1 MSVIPGEGN
10 ETYQVLDRCSA
21 KISHLEYPKVFG
33 PWSWYFPKP
42 KREHVGSNHG
52 KNLFGYSVFFR
63 ILRSDN
69 SMFVPSNIC
78 FVKIMKQSCEYARI
92 MIGSYPFC
100 YSLTEPCGMNKVLK
114 SGEEHVLSV
123 VLHFFKCLILN
134 DGGDYLETFCI
145 KNSGLHR
152 VILRVLSIAI
162 VEDFPRNEEP
172 PQNLWVRQAVS

>member
-1 MSVIPGEGN
+1 
-10 ETYQVLDRCSA
+10 
-21 KISHLEYPKVFG
+21 
-33 PWSWYFPKP
+33 
-42 KREHVGSNHG
+42 
-52 KNLFGYSVFFR
+52 
-63 ILRSDN
+63 
-69 SMFVPSNIC
+69 
-78 FVKIMKQSCEYARI
+78 
-92 MIGSYPFC
+92 
-100 YSLTEPCGMNKVLK
+100 MNKVLK